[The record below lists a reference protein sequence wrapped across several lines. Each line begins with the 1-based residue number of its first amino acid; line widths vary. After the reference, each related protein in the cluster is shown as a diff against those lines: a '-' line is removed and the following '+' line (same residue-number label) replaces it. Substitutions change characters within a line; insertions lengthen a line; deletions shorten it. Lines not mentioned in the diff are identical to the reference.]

1 MAQDNQKVIV
11 SQSMLKFTQEY
22 SKQLNR
28 PFKLKEIAAITN
40 VLVDYCMNGY
50 SKEIGDRLDAID
62 KHLAQIFN
70 ENE

>member
-1 MAQDNQKVIV
+1 MAQEKDKIIV

-22 SKQLNR
+22 SKQINR

-50 SKEIGDRLDAID
+50 SKEIGDRLESID
-62 KHLAQIFN
+62 KFISDKFN
-70 ENE
+70 EV

>member
-1 MAQDNQKVIV
+1 MAQEKDKIIV

-28 PFKLKEIAAITN
+28 PFTLKETCAITN

-50 SKEIGDRLDAID
+50 SKEIGERLESID
-62 KHLAQIFN
+62 KFLSDKFQ
-70 ENE
+70 ENQ

>member
-11 SQSMLKFTQEY
+11 SQSMLKFTQQY
-22 SKQLNR
+22 SEQLNR
-28 PFKLKEIAAITN
+28 PFKLKEMAAITN

>member
-1 MAQDNQKVIV
+1 MANDNQKVIV

-22 SKQLNR
+22 SRQINR
-28 PFKLKEIAAITN
+28 PFKLKEMAAITN

-62 KHLAQIFN
+62 KFILQSFN
-70 ENE
+70 EQ

>member
-22 SKQLNR
+22 SKQINQ
-28 PFKLKEIAAITN
+28 PFKLKEMVAITN

-50 SKEIGDRLDAID
+50 SKEIGDRLDSVD
-62 KHLAQIFN
+62 KFISDKFQ
-70 ENE
+70 ENQ